1 MLATLIPVF
10 DAKMDVDGYAI
21 FAQRENYLVDTLHGG
36 SLKNDNITETVG
48 FDIVDSV
55 GLDTLASD
63 REVFIPISNVALF
76 TDLDSQCEAP
86 NDKVILLLDNTV
98 EPIHLYQDRLLELRQ
113 QGFRLAFSKIPITK
127 LGAYGPI
134 LSRSDTIFLD
144 PHKVDIRT
152 TKALFDRAFPHL
164 RLCATRVDSQK
175 DYDIL
180 KSYGGFDLYEGNFFR
195 LPANSPDKTLAPMK
209 VTYLE
214 LLKTVNQD
222 DYDLT
227 QAADV
232 IGQDPA
238 LVVSL
243 LGIVNRMTINSGIS
257 SVRHAAAML
266 GQKELKRWIN
276 TAVTKELCQDKP
288 SEITRLSMLRARFA
302 ENLAPLFQMG
312 GLSDELFLM
321 GLFSVLDI
329 MLDMPIE
336 DAIKK
341 VNVSPMITNALLYG
355 KGELARVY
363 EFMLAYENAS
373 WQVVS
378 RTLLLEELN
387 MDDVYIAYLESL
399 RWYRD
404 LVSIRR

>member
-21 FAQRENYLVDTLHGG
+21 FAQRENYLVDTLHGS
-36 SLKNDNITETVG
+36 SLKNDNATETPG
-48 FDIVDSV
+48 FDIVESI

-63 REVFIPISNVALF
+63 REVFIPISNVSIF
-76 TDLDSQCEAP
+76 TDLNSQCHAP
-86 NDKVILLLDNTV
+86 NDKVILLLDKSI
-98 EPIHLYQDRLLELRQ
+98 EPIQKYQDRLTELRQ

-127 LGAYGPI
+127 LGVYGPI

-144 PHKVDIRT
+144 PHKVDIRSS
-152 TKALFDRAFPHL
+152 KALFDRAFPHL
-164 RLCATRVDSQK
+164 RLCATRVDSQS

-195 LPANSPDKTLAPMK
+195 MPVIKKDRALAPMK
-209 VTYLE
+209 FTYLE
-214 LLKTVNQD
+214 LLKTVNQE
-222 DYDLT
+222 DYDLSG
-227 QAADV
+227 AADV

-238 LVVSL
+238 LVISL
-243 LGIVNRMTINSGIS
+243 LGIVNRMTVNSGIT

-288 SEITRLSMLRARFA
+288 SEITRLSLLRARFA

-312 GLSDELFLM
+312 GLADELFLM
-321 GLFSVLDI
+321 GLFSVIDI
-329 MLDMPIE
+329 MLDRPIE
-336 DAIKK
+336 EAITT
-341 VNVSPMITNALLYG
+341 VNVSRAITNALTTH
-355 KGELARVY
+355 KGELAKVY
-363 EFMLAYENAS
+363 DFMLAYENAS
-373 WQVVS
+373 WQEVS
-378 RTLLLEELN
+378 RIMLLEEIN

-404 LVSIRR
+404 LISIRI